1 MQTLTDQLS
10 KYAAFHRDRRN
21 IVTHFIGVPMIVL
34 AVAALLSRPAWAL
47 VGSGL
52 VLTPALILFCAA
64 TFYYLALDIPF
75 GMAMGMVSAV
85 SVVFGHWTAT
95 LPTPSWMAVGVG
107 LFVIGWA
114 FQFVGH
120 IRYEH
125 RKTCF
130 RRRYHRPLDRPAV
143 RARRTTVR
151 TRPAP
156 SVARRHRGAA
166 RRPRALARAGPRDGV
181 RRARPARCEQPS
193 AQPMP
198 RSVHRCQ
205 VAAR

>member
-34 AVAALLSRPAWAL
+34 AVASLLSRPAWAL

-64 TFYYLALDIPF
+64 TFYYLSLDIPF

-125 RKTCF
+125 RKPAF
-130 RRRYHRPLDRPAV
+130 VDDIIGLLIGPLFVLAELLFGLGLRHPLRDAIE
-143 RARRTTVR
+143 ARLGGH
-151 TRPAP
+151 A
-156 SVARRHRGAA
+156 H
-166 RRPRALARAGPRDGV
+166 
-181 RRARPARCEQPS
+181 
-193 AQPMP
+193 
-198 RSVHRCQ
+198 
-205 VAAR
+205 

>member
-21 IVTHFIGVPMIVL
+21 IVTHFIGIPLIVL
-34 AVAALLSRPAWAL
+34 AVAWAL
-47 VGSGL
+47 ADSGL

-75 GMAMGMVSAV
+75 GMAMGAVSAV

-95 LPTPSWMAVGVG
+95 LSTPSWLAVGGG
-107 LFVIGWA
+107 LFVIGWV

-125 RKTCF
+125 RKPAF
-130 RRRYHRPLDRPAV
+130 VDDIIGLLIGPLFVLAELLFGLGLR
-143 RARRTTVR
+143 
-151 TRPAP
+151 
-156 SVARRHRGAA
+156 
-166 RRPRALARAGPRDGV
+166 RALRDAIEARLRGHA
-181 RRARPARCEQPS
+181 
-193 AQPMP
+193 
-198 RSVHRCQ
+198 H
-205 VAAR
+205 